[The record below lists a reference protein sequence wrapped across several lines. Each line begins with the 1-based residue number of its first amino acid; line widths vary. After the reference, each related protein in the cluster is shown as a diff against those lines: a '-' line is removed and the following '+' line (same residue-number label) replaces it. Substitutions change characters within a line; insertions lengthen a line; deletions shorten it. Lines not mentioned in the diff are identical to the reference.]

1 MWPFVER
8 RRHRRYPV
16 SWEATMFCDF
26 PGRKEE
32 VPVKVVE
39 ASMSGA
45 RLLLAQLQFGPYHLL
60 ADDYTVAFELTVHM
74 PQAPVTSPVNIVW
87 YNWNDDAQQFAVG
100 VHFATMS
107 DENRLTWKQAI
118 KAAAAAGANG

>member
-16 SWEATMFCDF
+16 DWEATMHCDF
-26 PGRKEE
+26 PGRKED

-45 RLLLAQLQFGPYHLL
+45 RLLLGQLQFGPYHLL
-60 ADDYTVAFELTVHM
+60 ADDDAVAFELTVHM
-74 PQAPVTSPVNIVW
+74 PQAPVTSEIDIAW
-87 YNWNDDAQQFAVG
+87 YNWSEDAQQFAVG
-100 VHFATMS
+100 VHFAVMS
-107 DENRLTWKQAI
+107 DENRLIWKQAI
-118 KAAAAAGANG
+118 KETATAAEDG